1 VALYAEANRL
11 TLAYTR
17 DGSVAQG
24 YVVHLEQ
31 ICVDPLLVQRYSEAD
46 RDGRWQLPALRH
58 DQSFGVARTTEVRL
72 AIRDRGTFLDPRSR
86 KDWWRGF

>member
-31 ICVDPLLVQRYSEAD
+31 ICVDPLLVQRYTAAD

-58 DQSFGVARTTEVRL
+58 DQSLGVARTTEVRL

>member
-1 VALYAEANRL
+1 
-11 TLAYTR
+11 
-17 DGSVAQG
+17 
-24 YVVHLEQ
+24 
-31 ICVDPLLVQRYSEAD
+31 VQRYSEAD